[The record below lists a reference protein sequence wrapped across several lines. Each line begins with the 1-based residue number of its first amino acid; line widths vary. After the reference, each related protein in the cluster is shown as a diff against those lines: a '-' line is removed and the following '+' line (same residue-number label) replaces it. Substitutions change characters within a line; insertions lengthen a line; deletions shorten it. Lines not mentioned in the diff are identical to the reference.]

1 MNTDKIKQHIIE
13 LRNKHTKIQTQI
25 NEAIYTNRPDE
36 EVNVLKKEK
45 LRIKDEIRH
54 FERKLDQTIQ

>member
-1 MNTDKIKQHIIE
+1 MNTEKIKLHIVE
-13 LRNKHTKIQTQI
+13 LRNKHSRIQTQI

-36 EVNVLKKEK
+36 EVNELKKEK

-54 FERKLDQTIQ
+54 FERKLDKDI